1 MVRMTISRSQFEA
14 SLDLLCA
21 ALTEEARTTGF
32 ASSGQFEDRVRELA
46 IQFCPT
52 ECDISHEATPQI
64 FPDIPSGEFGIEVK
78 FTTANS
84 WRCIGNSIFEG
95 HRDESVRYIYIV
107 FGKMGGDPEVRWGRY
122 EDCVCHVRT
131 SHVPRFE
138 VEIGTEK
145 PLFSQLGIDYSEFCE
160 LSDEEKMPY
169 VREYAR
175 SRLKE
180 GEHLW
185 WLEGMDSD
193 DARTVPIAARLY
205 TALST
210 QEKRQMRAEA
220 ALLCPEIAGSS
231 RDRTKYNNVPL
242 FLLTYHGVSAHQ
254 ARDMFTAGSAS
265 HDGTCDDSSL
275 NGNYLA
281 CALFDIQPEI
291 KAAAFYLP
299 DELFVEYWG
308 QSPRKEDRL
317 KLWLE
322 KLDHYAEA
330 NTQKPWVPSEHL
342 KFDMPAV
349 YPPDQLSRIDYS
361 VIPFDGPNS

>member
-1 MVRMTISRSQFEA
+1 MTVTREQFEA
-14 SLDLLCA
+14 SLDRICA
-21 ALTEEARTTGF
+21 TLTKEAKTTGF
-32 ASSGQFEDRVRELA
+32 TSSDQFEDRVRELA
-46 IQFCPT
+46 IAFCLPD
-52 ECDISHEATPQI
+52 CNISHSATPQI
-64 FPDIPSGEFGIEVK
+64 FPDIPAGEFGIEVK
-78 FTTANS
+78 FTTANT

-95 HRDESVRYIYIV
+95 HRDKSVRYIYIV
-107 FGKMGGDPEVRWGRY
+107 FGKMGGEPEVRWGKY

-138 VEIGTEK
+138 VEIDTER

-160 LSDEEKMPY
+160 LSDKEKMPY

-185 WLEGMDSD
+185 WLEGLDSD
-193 DARTVPIAARLY
+193 NARTVPIAARLY

-265 HDGTCDDSSL
+265 HDGTCDDTSL

-281 CALFDIQPEI
+281 CTLYDIQPEI
-291 KAAAFYLP
+291 KAAASYLP
-299 DELFVEYWG
+299 DDLFIEYWG
-308 QSPRKEDRL
+308 KRVRKEDRL
-317 KLWLE
+317 KIWLE
-322 KLDHYAEA
+322 KLDYYAST
-330 NTQKPWVPSEHL
+330 NSQKPWIPSEHL
-342 KFDMPAV
+342 KFDMAAV
-349 YPPDQLSRIDYS
+349 YPPELIDRVEYRMIS
-361 VIPFDGPNS
+361 FDNPK

>member
-1 MVRMTISRSQFEA
+1 MAVTREQFEA
-14 SLDLLCA
+14 SLNRICE
-21 ALTEEARTTGF
+21 ALTKEARTTGF
-32 ASSGQFEDRVRELA
+32 TSSSQFEDRVRELA
-46 IQFCPT
+46 IAFCPLG
-52 ECDISHEATPQI
+52 CKISHSATPQI
-64 FPDIPSGEFGIEVK
+64 FPDIPCGESGIEVK
-78 FTTANS
+78 FTTANT

-107 FGKMGGDPEVRWGRY
+107 FGKMGGEPEARWGKY

-138 VEIGTEK
+138 VEIGTER

-160 LSDEEKMPY
+160 LTDEEKMPY

-265 HDGTCDDSSL
+265 HDGTCDDPSL

-291 KAAAFYLP
+291 KAAATYLP

-308 QSPRKEDRL
+308 QSVPKEDRL
-317 KLWLE
+317 EVWLE
-322 KLDHYAEA
+322 KLDHYASA
-330 NTQKPWVPSEHL
+330 NTQKHWVPSEHL
-342 KFDMPAV
+342 KFDKPAV
-349 YPPDQLSRIDYS
+349 YPPDTFGHNEYY
-361 VIPFDGPNS
+361 VIPFDDSE